1 MILHVIQPGS
11 LCRGANPSLRAPP
24 TRGRLKLFHLTHEHL
39 KPPTAH
45 INAPER
51 AHKFPKCLTFLIS
64 SSRRVETLRRSR
76 SLRDVATRQ
85 KKRSTKSL
93 PSTKITARVSQV
105 LQFIQNVCTLTGSVA
120 QYSATQI
127 KTKINEIQ
135 KQIGVKRKARE
146 NADDLMKQKV
156 ELEKEHKSITESAA
170 EKEVTLKKKIGT
182 IGNIVHDSVPINNDE
197 VFPTRALRWTGL
209 IDD

>member
-1 MILHVIQPGS
+1 M
-11 LCRGANPSLRAPP
+11 GANPSLRAPP
-24 TRGRLKLFHLTHEHL
+24 TRGRLKLFHLTHEL
-39 KPPTAH
+39 SKPPNAN

-51 AHKFPKCLTFLIS
+51 AHEISICLTFSIS
-64 SSRRVETLRRSR
+64 SSRRVETPERSR
-76 SLRDVATRQ
+76 SPSDVATLL

-120 QYSATQI
+120 QYSATKI
-127 KTKINEIQ
+127 KTKINETQ
-135 KQIGVKRKARE
+135 KQIGVKRKAKE
-146 NADDLMKQKV
+146 NADELMKQKV

-182 IGNIVHDSVPINNDE
+182 IGNIVHGSVPINNDE
-197 VFPTRALRWTGL
+197 VFPTRDLRWTGL

>member
-1 MILHVIQPGS
+1 ME
-11 LCRGANPSLRAPP
+11 
-24 TRGRLKLFHLTHEHL
+24 T
-39 KPPTAH
+39 
-45 INAPER
+45 PE
-51 AHKFPKCLTFLIS
+51 
-64 SSRRVETLRRSR
+64 RSR
-76 SLRDVATRQ
+76 SPRDVATLL

-93 PSTKITARVSQV
+93 LSTKITAGVSQG
-105 LQFIQNVCTLTGSVA
+105 LQFIHNDCALTRSVA

-127 KTKINEIQ
+127 KTRINEIQ
-135 KQIGVKRKARE
+135 KQIGVKRKAKE

-182 IGNIVHDSVPINNDE
+182 IGNIVHDTVPTNNDE
-197 VFPTRALRWTGL
+197 VFPTRDLKWTGL

>member
-1 MILHVIQPGS
+1 M
-11 LCRGANPSLRAPP
+11 
-24 TRGRLKLFHLTHEHL
+24 
-39 KPPTAH
+39 
-45 INAPER
+45 
-51 AHKFPKCLTFLIS
+51 
-64 SSRRVETLRRSR
+64 ETLRRSR

-105 LQFIQNVCTLTGSVA
+105 LQFFQNDCTLTGSVA
-120 QYSATQI
+120 QYSATQV
-127 KTKINEIQ
+127 KTRINEIQ
-135 KQIGVKRKARE
+135 KQIGVKRKAKE

-197 VFPTRALRWTGL
+197 VFPTRVLRWTGL